1 MTPSP
6 LPPRIVIRGVRD
18 IVVSVPHLLGFVP
31 GTSLVLVGLDP
42 DSTVVVTLRVDLPW
56 AGMPAAERATML
68 DHWAESFSVLGREG
82 IGEAVVAVYPAEPD
96 ADDGRWPLMLGL
108 PHHDLVKDLRELLAV
123 EGVQLRDALCVV
135 GDRFR
140 SYLCDDPGCCPPEGQ
155 QLDASQRARV
165 EAVFVASGSAP
176 LPSRAALEAALD
188 PRPYDDAFMRGI
200 ARARDGI
207 LVRQHGDVVKR
218 VDDFVRDVGRW
229 GERPG
234 STSMITRLVVVGSLL
249 VGDIRSR
256 DLLLKRLTA
265 RPSRDLLAAARQ
277 VLGEVVRCAQGTD
290 AAQPAA
296 TLAVCAWAAGDG
308 AAARVAVVRALE
320 ADPSCSL
327 ALLVEE
333 ALDRGLRPTVWT
345 ESIGALSDEEILGG
359 ARRGQERSPA

>member
-1 MTPSP
+1 MTDSL
-6 LPPRIVIRGVRD
+6 LPPRLVVRGAHD
-18 IVVSVPHLLGFVP
+18 IAVAVPHLLGFVP
-31 GTSLVLVGLDP
+31 GSSLVVIGLDP
-42 DSTVVVTLRVDLPW
+42 VSSTVAVTLRVDLPW
-56 AGMPAAERATML
+56 PGMPVGERLRML
-68 DHWAESFSVLGREG
+68 DHLAASFSVLPREG
-82 IGEAVVAVYPAEPD
+82 IHDAVAAVYPAGPE
-96 ADDGRWPLMLGL
+96 GGGWPL
-108 PHHDLVKDLRELLAV
+108 
-123 EGVQLRDALCVV
+123 EGVQVRDALCVV

-155 QLDASQRARV
+155 QLDASRRARV

-207 LVRQHGDVVKR
+207 LVRQQGDVVKR

-296 TLAVCAWAAGDG
+296 TLAVCAWATGDG